1 MIRILTI
8 LLLFSVN
15 CFATNW
21 YVSSSTGSDSNPG
34 TFAQP
39 WASLAK
45 ISSSFA
51 SINAGDSILLKC
63 GDTFYGSIVVG
74 KSGTSGNPIVIS
86 SYSTGARPIITGEQ
100 VVGGWTHMGGNVWRG
115 NLVGDSTLCLF
126 TINGVITPF
135 ARNTQSWLKYTAISA
150 SSVSI
155 PHTGSW
161 VDSTIVIKP
170 NEWRQERCIVL
181 TDVANVI
188 TFRSW
193 YNKNNGTIA
202 GLEPTKTNYGLFL
215 MNNLSY
221 LRAQNDLYYDY
232 PNQFLYMYSVGIP
245 TNVSTTG
252 VDTLINIGSRQYITV
267 KGLEFKYA
275 GLNGIYA
282 VQTQGLDI
290 DGNKFTYM
298 GGQAFG
304 CYRLYNSILHNNYI
318 DKALQMG
325 HYIRSVSS
333 PYSNISII
341 NDTIKNVGLWYGMG
355 LYNEDGDNCGMAV
368 SALTDLYVAGCVID
382 SVGDAGMK
390 FGGNDVLI
398 EKNVISNFTLKSA
411 DRSAIYTFSDID
423 GSSITYNRVIKNN
436 FLFNG
441 WGDMLG
447 TPQES
452 SASPTIRSIGV
463 YPDGRNQGD
472 SILNNTI
479 YNIPGGGFSLN
490 IDSQIVVQG
499 NTVVMTDSNTRYQKA
514 LGVRI
519 QQLRNYP
526 IRDFV
531 FTNNFVFGAL
541 STQKQLQYTAAS
553 QSPASIIANFKAIG
567 TINNNFYNLPTIA
580 NYQTEAGTPYGLGN
594 YTHAQYTT
602 TFNFGVSDIAMPNYP
617 LSQCLFLRNPTPSVS
632 VNPLTKAWADVNGK
646 IYSGSVSLQ
655 PYTSLFLFPTTVTP
669 IVVTIDSNPVIT
681 LPVNSTTISGI
692 ATGGTITSYLWRKK
706 TGGAATIT
714 SPSNRVTGIT
724 GLVAGTYTFTLV
736 ATNSLGQTD
745 SSFATVSVNPA
756 PPPANVPP
764 VVTITPNTL
773 QITLPTNTV
782 TLNGSATDSDGT
794 ITGYQWMLVSGT
806 GGTITTPTNDTTT
819 ITGLTAGTY
828 IYSLTATDNV
838 GATGSATVQ
847 VQVNP
852 QAVISSYPKLR
863 IKP

>member
-45 ISSSFA
+45 VSSSFA

-86 SYSTGARPIITGEQ
+86 SYNTGAKPIITGEQ
-100 VVGGWTHMGGNVWRG
+100 VVSGWTHMGGNVWRG

-411 DRSAIYTFSDID
+411 DRSAVYTFSDID
-423 GSSITYNRVIKNN
+423 GTSTTYNRVIRNN
-436 FLFNG
+436 FFFNG

-452 SASPTIRSIGV
+452 SASPTIRSIGG
-463 YPDGRNQGD
+463 YLDGRNEGD
-472 SILNNTI
+472 SLYGNTI
-479 YNIPGGGFSLN
+479 WNIPGGAFSCN
-490 IDSQIVVQG
+490 IDDNVYVANNLI
-499 NTVVMTDSNTRYQKA
+499 VMTDSNSRYQKA
-514 LGVRI
+514 MGIRI

-526 IRDFV
+526 ITDFNFSGNIV
-531 FTNNFVFGAL
+531 FASL

-553 QSPASIIANFKAIG
+553 QSAASIIANFKAIG
-567 TINNNFYNLPTIA
+567 TINNNFYNLSTIA

-594 YTHAQYTT
+594 YNHSQYTAQ
-602 TFNFGVSDIAMPNYP
+602 FGFGITDTLMPNYP
-617 LSQCLFLRNPTPSVS
+617 LKQCLFLKNPTNAV
-632 VNPLTKAWADVNGK
+632 VVENFTGTYEDVHGTQYTSS
-646 IYSGSVSLQ
+646 ITLQ
-655 PYTSLFLFPTTVTP
+655 PYTSALLFP
-669 IVVTIDSNPVIT
+669 
-681 LPVNSTTISGI
+681 ST
-692 ATGGTITSYLWRKK
+692 
-706 TGGAATIT
+706 
-714 SPSNRVTGIT
+714 
-724 GLVAGTYTFTLV
+724 
-736 ATNSLGQTD
+736 
-745 SSFATVSVNPA
+745 A
-756 PPPANVPP
+756 PPTPP
-764 VVTITPNTL
+764 
-773 QITLPTNTV
+773 TV
-782 TLNGSATDSDGT
+782 
-794 ITGYQWMLVSGT
+794 
-806 GGTITTPTNDTTT
+806 
-819 ITGLTAGTY
+819 
-828 IYSLTATDNV
+828 
-838 GATGSATVQ
+838 
-847 VQVNP
+847 
-852 QAVISSYPKLR
+852 YPKLR
-863 IKP
+863 IKI